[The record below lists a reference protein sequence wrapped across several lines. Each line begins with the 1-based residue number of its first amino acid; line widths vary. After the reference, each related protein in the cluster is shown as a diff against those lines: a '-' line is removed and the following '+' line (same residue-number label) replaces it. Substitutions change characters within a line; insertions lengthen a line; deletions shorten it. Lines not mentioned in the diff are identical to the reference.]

1 MSITEYITKNALV
14 MIPVLMI
21 VGEIVKG
28 IRVID
33 DRWIPLILLP
43 VGVLGAALLGGF
55 NAEAIVQ
62 GVLVTGAAVYADQ
75 IEKQV
80 FKF

>member
-1 MSITEYITKNALV
+1 MSIAEYVTKNALAL
-14 MIPVLMI
+14 IPALMV

-28 IRVID
+28 IRAID

-43 VGVLGAALLGGF
+43 LGVLGSALLGGF
-55 NAEAIVQ
+55 NADAVVQ
-62 GVLVTGAAVYADQ
+62 GVLVAGAAVYGDQ

>member
-1 MSITEYITKNALV
+1 MSIAEYVTKNALAL
-14 MIPVLMI
+14 IPALMV

-28 IRVID
+28 IRAID

-43 VGVLGAALLGGF
+43 LGVLGSVLLSGF
-55 NAEAIVQ
+55 NADAVVQ
-62 GVLVTGAAVYADQ
+62 GVLVAGAAVYGDQ